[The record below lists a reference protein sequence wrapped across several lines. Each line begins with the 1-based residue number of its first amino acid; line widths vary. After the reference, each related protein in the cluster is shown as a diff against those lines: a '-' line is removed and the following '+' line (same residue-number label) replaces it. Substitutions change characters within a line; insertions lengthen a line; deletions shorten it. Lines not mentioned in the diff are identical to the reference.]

1 MNTSDKT
8 PEQRIA
14 ILKRLRGADRSDYRN
29 RGEAMPADREAFW
42 AALISEVETQ
52 KAAAR

>member
-1 MNTSDKT
+1 MSTSDKT

-29 RGEAMPADREAFW
+29 RGEAMPQDREDFW
-42 AALISEVETQ
+42 TALISAVEMQ
-52 KAAAR
+52 KGAAR